1 MTFPKQVWDQ
11 LKAKKCEDLISALQK
26 DGFLFDGKRGA
37 TQGYRHPDGRHAVI
51 HYQPNKSYGPKMLKD
66 LLKDIGWS
74 VSDMCR
80 LKLIK

>member
-1 MTFPKQVWDQ
+1 MKYSKQTWDQ
-11 LKAKKCEDLISALQK
+11 LKAKTAKDLISALQK

-51 HYQPNKSYGPKMLKD
+51 HYQPNKSYGRGLLKD
-66 LLKDIGWS
+66 LFQDIGWS
-74 VSDMCR
+74 EADMRR